1 MRRRHFAGLLGRFAI
16 AGFAAVLLSEVRTAD
31 AQGIDHPLCVR
42 NFNKI
47 ALTDADVDDILSRAS
62 AILSDVGVTRLPC
75 QGVKLSRQGNV
86 APFDESVF
94 PRSLALESEFPKFTG
109 DACVK
114 VVERIIWCGGLVP
127 GALGCAPVPGQGLIV
142 VRRVLGLTDSFNREV
157 EPVTWLHEFG
167 HTRGLQHNP
176 IDSLSVMAPGLG
188 PTNRSIND
196 SECTVLASTVPAAGA
211 APLAA
216 AMPMPAGGMI
226 ELAQATGGAPQS
238 AEAAR
243 MPVEE
248 FVKQTFVHNPPL
260 ENLKQYEGD
269 LPKVQE
275 MLFDPKFSAYRSNI
289 IVLLG
294 AIGNKDTIPLLSK
307 IIDTNISPDKTDV
320 DIGARLAAPL
330 AMGTIANRNNLPEK
344 DIAILRRA
352 SQQGFWEQRL
362 TLVKAPSP
370 GSKGLDDDDVRALSR
385 DLAIQSTRGYAISGS
400 EEVRSKLQEE
410 HAGTVSAALPEP
422 VRQEQL
428 SILNDA
434 LKLNKTSK
442 EMGAYATFAK

>member
-1 MRRRHFAGLLGRFAI
+1 MRYTHIPSLVGRLAI

-47 ALTDADVDDILSRAS
+47 PLADADVDDILSRAS
-62 AILSDVGVTRLPC
+62 AILSDVGVTRFSC

-127 GALGCAPVPGQGLIV
+127 GALGCAPVPGQGLVV
-142 VRRVLGLTDSFNREV
+142 VRRVLGLTDGFNRDV

-167 HTRGLQHNP
+167 HTRGLQHNVL
-176 IDSLSVMAPGLG
+176 DSLSVMAPGLG

-196 SECTVLASTVPAAGA
+196 NECTILASTVSAAGA

-216 AMPMPAGGMI
+216 ATPMPAGGII
-226 ELAQATGGAPQS
+226 ELAQATGVTPQS
-238 AEAAR
+238 AEPR
-243 MPVEE
+243 VPVEE
-248 FVKQTFVHNPPL
+248 FVKQTFLHNPPL
-260 ENLKQYEGD
+260 EKLKQYEGD
-269 LPKVQE
+269 LEKVQQ

-294 AIGNKDTIPLLSK
+294 AIGNKDTIALLAK
-307 IIDTNISPDKTDV
+307 IVDTNISPDKTDV
-320 DIGARLAAPL
+320 DIGARLATPL

-344 DIAILRRA
+344 DIAILRSA
-352 SQQGFWEQRL
+352 SQQGFWEERL
-362 TLVKAPSP
+362 KLVRAPSP

-428 SILNDA
+428 SIINDA

>member
-1 MRRRHFAGLLGRFAI
+1 MRHKYIAGLVGRLAI
-16 AGFAAVLLSEVRTAD
+16 AGFAVVWLSCTRTAD
-31 AQGIDHPLCVR
+31 AQGINHSLCVR
-42 NFNKI
+42 NFSKI

-62 AILSDVGVTRLPC
+62 AILSDVGATTLPC
-75 QGVKLSRQGNV
+75 QGVRLSRQGTV

-94 PRSLALESEFPKFTG
+94 PRSLAFESEFPKFIA

-127 GALGCAPVPGQGLIV
+127 GALGCAPVPGQGIVV
-142 VRRVLGLTDSFNREV
+142 VRRVLGLTDDFNRDV

-167 HTRGLQHNP
+167 HTRGLQHNEL
-176 IDSLSVMAPGLG
+176 DRLSVMAPGLG

-196 SECTVLASTVPAAGA
+196 NECTIMASALPVAGA

-226 ELAQATGGAPQS
+226 QLAQATGVTPQS
-238 AEAAR
+238 SEPAR

-248 FVKQTFVHNPPL
+248 FVKQTFLHNPPL
-260 ENLKQYEGD
+260 EKLKQYEGD
-269 LPKVQE
+269 REKVQE
-275 MLFDPKFSAYRSNI
+275 MLVDPKFSAYRSNI

-294 AIGNKDTIPLLSK
+294 AIGNKETLPLLTK
-307 IIDTNISPDKTDV
+307 IIDTNISPDKTEV
-320 DIGARLAAPL
+320 DIGARLATPL

-344 DIAILRRA
+344 DISILRSA
-352 SQQGFWEQRL
+352 SQQGFWEERL
-362 TLVKAPSP
+362 TLVRAPSA

-400 EEVRSKLQEE
+400 DEVRSKLQEE
-410 HAGTVSAALPEP
+410 HAGTASAALPEP
-422 VRQEQL
+422 VRQQQL
-428 SILNDA
+428 SIINDA
-434 LKLNKTSK
+434 LKLNKVSK
-442 EMGAYATFAK
+442 EMGAYATFSK